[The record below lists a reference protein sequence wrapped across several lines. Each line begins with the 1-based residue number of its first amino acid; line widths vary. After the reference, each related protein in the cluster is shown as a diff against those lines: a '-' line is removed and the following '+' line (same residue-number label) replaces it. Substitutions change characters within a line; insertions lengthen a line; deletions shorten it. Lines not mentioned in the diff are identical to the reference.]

1 MGKEKKKLGIKTTR
15 YFTKNC
21 TKCNFEY
28 PNWFTNCPK
37 CGVAWDEAE
46 IEEFEESGE
55 PKKKTI
61 KIVVKITEEDFDNKL
76 DAVKLIFSADHG
88 KTWYQMKM
96 EIKMDYFIAEI
107 VEVPIGSL
115 IIYYIEVIL
124 VNGERVIEN
133 NDGKYY
139 LYKVGIPLG
148 QTERKPIKEE
158 IEMKKAHIRQVP
170 QRVQEDTL
178 PKEKK
183 VDSTGKLTK
192 QMFVKSTMI
201 PQKSHQIIKTSDEE
215 LLQQDTKISMVTPPK
230 KPIEYKIEDSTT
242 IFGKPQTQIDPELKI
257 CPYCK
262 SKIKKMWSTCPICG
276 KTI

>member
-1 MGKEKKKLGIKTTR
+1 MAKDKKKTIGIKTTR
-15 YFTKNC
+15 YFTKTC
-21 TKCNFEY
+21 SKCNFEY

-88 KTWYQMKM
+88 KTWFQMKM
-96 EIKMDYFIAEI
+96 ENKMDYFIAEI

-115 IIYYIEVIL
+115 IIYYIEVML
-124 VNGERVIEN
+124 VNGESVIEN

-139 LYKVGIPLG
+139 LYKVGISLK
-148 QTERKPIKEE
+148 QTEKKPIKSE
-158 IEMKKAHIRQVP
+158 IETKKAQIRQVP
-170 QRVQEDTL
+170 QNIQEDSIS
-178 PKEKK
+178 KEKK

-192 QMFVKSTMI
+192 QMFVKSTKI
-201 PQKSHQIIKTSDEE
+201 PQKSRQIIKTSDN
-215 LLQQDTKISMVTPPK
+215 QVSTVKPPN

-257 CPYCK
+257 CPHCK

>member
-1 MGKEKKKLGIKTTR
+1 MAKDKKKTIGIKTTR
-15 YFTKNC
+15 YFTKTC
-21 TKCNFEY
+21 SKCNFEY

-139 LYKVGIPLG
+139 IYKVGITLE
-148 QTERKPIKEE
+148 QTEKKPIKKG
-158 IEMKKAHIRQVP
+158 IEMKKGYIRQIP
-170 QRVQEDTL
+170 QKVQEDNI

-183 VDSTGKLTK
+183 IDTKGKLTK
-192 QMFVKSTMI
+192 QMFLKSKMI
-201 PQKSHQIIKTSDEE
+201 PQN
-215 LLQQDTKISMVTPPK
+215 TPPK
-230 KPIEYKIEDSTT
+230 KPIEYKSEDSTT

-257 CPYCK
+257 CPHCK

>member
-1 MGKEKKKLGIKTTR
+1 MAKDKKKKIGIKTSR
-15 YFTKNC
+15 YFTKTC
-21 TKCNFEY
+21 SKCNFEY

-76 DAVKLIFSADHG
+76 AAVKLIFSADHG

-96 EIKMDYFIAEI
+96 EVKLDYFIAEI

-124 VNGERVIEN
+124 VNGEIIIEN
-133 NDGKYY
+133 NDGNYY
-139 LYKVGIPLG
+139 DYKVGFPLE
-148 QTERKPIKEE
+148 QTEKEPIKEE
-158 IEMKKAHIRQVP
+158 VKMKKAQILQTP
-170 QRVQEDTL
+170 ERVQDYNL
-178 PKEKK
+178 PTEKK

-201 PQKSHQIIKTSDEE
+201 PQKSHQIKDQPIKTSDK
-215 LLQQDTKISMVTPPK
+215 DSKISMVKPPK
-230 KPIEYKIEDSTT
+230 KPMEYKIEDSTT

-257 CPYCK
+257 CPSCN

-276 KTI
+276 KQI